1 MKKEGIFHAPCVFLK
16 KNQKSFRHFNSL
28 QAFWAAARD
37 SFAPAAAPF

>member
-1 MKKEGIFHAPCVFLK
+1 MPPCVFE

-28 QAFWAAARD
+28 EAFWAAARD